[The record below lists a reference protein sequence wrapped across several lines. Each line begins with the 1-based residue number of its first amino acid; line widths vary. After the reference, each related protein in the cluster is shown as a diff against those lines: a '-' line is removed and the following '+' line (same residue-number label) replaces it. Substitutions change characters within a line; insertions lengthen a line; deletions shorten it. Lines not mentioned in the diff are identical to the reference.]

1 MAVTALAR
9 IPRNRRSDTEN
20 ESEGTGRWQ
29 GHDNIFFH
37 RSQVTVGTRIV
48 NFGRVYHGEVWT
60 VIEIR
65 DYYKSARS
73 GEMRTR
79 RVNEVIKLTDDLV
92 LRSDDRNIT
101 RQVSFGTLS
110 YSAIWRLAP

>member
-9 IPRNRRSDTEN
+9 IPPAKRAQGED

-29 GHDNIFFH
+29 GHDDIFFH
-37 RSQVTVGTRIV
+37 RSQVHVGTKFV
-48 NFGRVYHGEVWT
+48 NWGRTYHGEIWT

-79 RVNEVIKLTDDLV
+79 RVQDVLKLQDDLV
-92 LRSDDRNIT
+92 LRSDERNIT
-101 RQVSFGTLS
+101 RQVTFGTLS
-110 YSAIWRLAP
+110 YSAIWRLSR